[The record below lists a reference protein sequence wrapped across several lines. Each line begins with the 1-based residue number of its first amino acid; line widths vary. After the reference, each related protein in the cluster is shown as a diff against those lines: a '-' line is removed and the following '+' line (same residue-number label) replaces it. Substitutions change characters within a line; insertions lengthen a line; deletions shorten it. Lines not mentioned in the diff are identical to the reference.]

1 VNNVVEIKVESK
13 KQKIP
18 MKKGKLIQPL
28 LLLPLLKLCASFE
41 DAASL
46 SSIVCCTSLLVLFQK
61 LGGVIF
67 IGNVDLHFLVLYRT
81 ICRKRGE

>member
-46 SSIVCCTSLLVLFQK
+46 SSIVVP
-61 LGGVIF
+61 
-67 IGNVDLHFLVLYRT
+67 HFLCIFKNCVMLFL
-81 ICRKRGE
+81 